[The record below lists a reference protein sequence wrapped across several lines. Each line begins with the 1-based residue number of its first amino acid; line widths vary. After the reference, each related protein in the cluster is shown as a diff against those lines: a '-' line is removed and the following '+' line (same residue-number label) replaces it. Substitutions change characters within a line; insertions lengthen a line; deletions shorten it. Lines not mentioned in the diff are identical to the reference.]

1 MRIRCAS
8 IGVGFRQVRNAL
20 VGFRQLQ
27 QNMVWDKA
35 CSASSAPNLLCIF
48 CVMPDAAAPWLPCMR
63 VCVYVCMR
71 VCAYLDR
78 SLSILGQVSFAHSRT
93 HTARTHSRSLLLS
106 SLSLSLFARSLAC
119 SLGQSILFQQSIL
132 FRTLAPTRTYTLG
145 QDLAFGESPMHKMLQ
160 DLMHA
165 LVSTQ
170 NPKPETRNPK
180 PSC

>member
-1 MRIRCAS
+1 MFQGETDLCFVATKH
-8 IGVGFRQVRNAL
+8 L
-20 VGFRQLQ
+20 LQ

-35 CSASSAPNLLCIF
+35 CSGSSAPNLLCIF

-63 VCVYVCMR
+63 VCVYACVC
-71 VCAYLDR
+71 
-78 SLSILGQVSFAHSRT
+78 ILGQVSFDTWTGLFRSFPYAHCS
-93 HTARTHSRSLLLS
+93 HTLSLSLALF